1 MSIVLPNHLFIQF
14 LAVFLDHIE
23 KLLDKCIIE
32 IFSCDLSYDQI
43 KNLVLRRDTRYVYPQ
58 FLNGI
63 YFLDQR
69 RSCNHHYLL
78 KSMFTVTL
86 DLHKYVG
93 TKVVTRLL
101 LQICSVYLYSLDW
114 FVVKPSEIGMKDGIS
129 HLSAGVLVFSFQLA
143 ITPPPETVIGQCIAT
158 AQSY

>member
-1 MSIVLPNHLFIQF
+1 MSIVLPNHLFIQV

-78 KSMFTVTL
+78 KSMFTL
-86 DLHKYVG
+86 S
-93 TKVVTRLL
+93 LL
-101 LQICSVYLYSLDW
+101 IY
-114 FVVKPSEIGMKDGIS
+114 IS
-129 HLSAGVLVFSFQLA
+129 MYALK
-143 ITPPPETVIGQCIAT
+143 
-158 AQSY
+158 